1 MGQHSTD
8 EAYAIDE
15 FVNSVKKHQSAHTQ
29 SEEQQTKVVVAE
41 KVVLNFHFCLY
52 LIKWG
57 AKVINFMVK
66 TTFCSHFFVLLQ
78 SAYLKTAE
86 IDQSDDENIF
96 HIICLFSLFSLPSTL
111 SGE

>member
-1 MGQHSTD
+1 MAATSSAANEKLGDEGGQTQLGQHSTY

-52 LIKWG
+52 LIK
-57 AKVINFMVK
+57 
-66 TTFCSHFFVLLQ
+66 
-78 SAYLKTAE
+78 
-86 IDQSDDENIF
+86 
-96 HIICLFSLFSLPSTL
+96 
-111 SGE
+111 